1 MIFEIVLHETFQR
14 ELRWNQAK
22 EEGLI
27 TLGMS
32 ARKVELV
39 LPPIFVDLCTY
50 QIILKSSCLM
60 MEQFFLIKM
69 SQKRIWTRRFVGIT
83 TPQSSFVINLHNFT
97 LFSRQIS
104 VGIFVQH
111 ALERV
116 KVYFVILYNLSKCL
130 KATPLIWLEYEISS
144 PFSFVIWGTL
154 FLLISTL
161 AWRWKN
167 FVFLSPARNHKLLDL
182 SLHVLQC

>member
-1 MIFEIVLHETFQR
+1 MKSGKGRRVDHFRDECQESRVGVTSNFCWSLHISNHSQ
-14 ELRWNQAK
+14 K
-22 EEGLI
+22 
-27 TLGMS
+27 
-32 ARKVELV
+32 
-39 LPPIFVDLCTY
+39 FVFDDGT
-50 QIILKSSCLM
+50 I
-60 MEQFFLIKM
+60 FLIKM
-69 SQKRIWTRRFVGIT
+69 SQEPIWTRRFVGIT
-83 TPQSSFVINLHNFT
+83 TPQTSFVIDLHNFT
-97 LFSRQIS
+97 LSSRQIS

-130 KATPLIWLEYEISS
+130 KATPLIWLKYEISS

-182 SLHVLQC
+182 SLHVL

>member
-60 MEQFFLIKM
+60 MEQFF
-69 SQKRIWTRRFVGIT
+69 W
-83 TPQSSFVINLHNFT
+83 
-97 LFSRQIS
+97 
-104 VGIFVQH
+104 
-111 ALERV
+111 
-116 KVYFVILYNLSKCL
+116 
-130 KATPLIWLEYEISS
+130 
-144 PFSFVIWGTL
+144 
-154 FLLISTL
+154 
-161 AWRWKN
+161 
-167 FVFLSPARNHKLLDL
+167 
-182 SLHVLQC
+182 